1 MSLERNDTMYQLA
14 GEYDCKIDAKGRLK
28 LPSGLLKQLGDSS
41 LNFTINRGFETH
53 LMLYPET
60 EWLKKTKEINQKLN
74 IYKTKDRNVLRY
86 FYRGA
91 TKVVADG
98 SERILIPKGLMQFA
112 GLEKEVVLFAYQK
125 QIEIWAKNRYEAIIS
140 DEPTEFAEMA
150 NDVFSDE
157 GEVNRDE

>member
-1 MSLERNDTMYQLA
+1 MYQLA
-14 GEYDCKIDAKGRLK
+14 GEYDCKIDAKGRIK
-28 LPSGLLKQLGDSS
+28 LPSGLLKQLGDMS
-41 LNFTINRGFETH
+41 LNFTINRGFEKH
-53 LMLYPET
+53 LMLYPEA
-60 EWLKKTKEINQKLN
+60 EWLKKTKEIDKKFN
-74 IYKTKDRNVLRY
+74 IYKTKERKALRY

-140 DEPTEFAEMA
+140 DEPEEFADMVDEA
-150 NDVFSDE
+150 DSDG
-157 GEVNRDE
+157 GEAMRDE

>member
-1 MSLERNDTMYQLA
+1 MYQLA

-28 LPSGLLKQLGDSS
+28 LPSGLLKQLGDMS

-53 LMLYPET
+53 LMLYPEN
-60 EWLKKTKEINQKLN
+60 EWLAKTKEIDQKLN
-74 IYKTKDRNVLRY
+74 IYKTKDREVLRY

-91 TKVVADG
+91 TKVVADS

-125 QIEIWAKNRYEAIIS
+125 QVEIWAKNRYEAIIS
-140 DEPTEFAEMA
+140 EEPVEFADIA
-150 NDVFSDE
+150 DRIFSDE
-157 GEVNRDE
+157 GEAKRDE